1 MKIIKKIWDG
11 IRILLFIIKIF
22 SIEDLLYNLSNEIF
36 FNNIVEGNENDKNKE
51 EKDAYNKEIYK
62 NSLMLKFI
70 GAVAFICW
78 LKLSKD
84 EMGYVFFAI
93 VLSEVLEKIVEKTK

>member
-1 MKIIKKIWDG
+1 
-11 IRILLFIIKIF
+11 LLFIIKIF

-84 EMGYVFFAI
+84 EMGYVFFCYCSKWSI
-93 VLSEVLEKIVEKTK
+93 RKNSRKNKIKKR